1 MTAILSIE
9 SDTDCE
15 RFDWKRGW
23 LQEFRLKASMNSRVL
38 IESVGDSESFDWK
51 FRLCVLFCVW
61 PLEFVLLRDA
71 EHPSCTPAS
80 LALSMAARSSL
91 SRISKLFRLQEF
103 CFKADFSV
111 AARCRVPFLGFKPDD
126 CWIDC
131 CQFFTFYVC
140 ELTSVGVPI
149 EALTAARVAIQNF
162 NDCDSFEWKLLY
174 SSFYAHSTASSCL
187 WSSPLCRDV
196 ERPSCISLQVF
207 RSNPLLVSYEMYRWM
222 QEFRFKALRHL
233 LCLNVGGCSL
243 QALLESKVE
252 S

>member
-51 FRLCVLFCVW
+51 FRLCVFFCVW

-91 SRISKLFRLQEF
+91 SRISKLFRLQEL

-131 CQFFTFYVC
+131 CQFFTC
-140 ELTSVGVPI
+140 LWIDKSRSSDWSVDSCKV
-149 EALTAARVAIQNF
+149 
-162 NDCDSFEWKLLY
+162 CDSKLQW
-174 SSFYAHSTASSCL
+174 L
-187 WSSPLCRDV
+187 W
-196 ERPSCISLQVF
+196 QF
-207 RSNPLLVSYEMYRWM
+207 RV
-222 QEFRFKALRHL
+222 KAVVQFL
-233 LCLNVGGCSL
+233 LCAFYRIILP
-243 QALLESKVE
+243 LEFAVVSWCWAPLVYLPASVSIE
-252 S
+252 SFVV